1 MTTEVLIFLIGI
13 ALVAILIVGFI
24 LLNAKMMRNHLTYD
38 FKGHKIEVFT
48 SATKMSFLVDD
59 VLEDELRWGGGG
71 VTFLKKIESDVI
83 KIFINGNHI
92 RLFINDE
99 KQDIKY

>member
-1 MTTEVLIFLIGI
+1 MTTEILIFLIGI
-13 ALVAILIVGFI
+13 ALVVAIIVGFT
-24 LLNAKMMRNHLTYD
+24 LLNAKMMRNHLIYD

-48 SATKMSFLVDD
+48 SATQMSFLIDG

-71 VTFLKKIESDVI
+71 VTFLKKIDGDEI

>member
-1 MTTEVLIFLIGI
+1 MTTEILIFLIGI
-13 ALVAILIVGFI
+13 ALVAVLIVGFI
-24 LLNAKMMRNHLTYD
+24 LLNAKMMRNHMTYD

-48 SATKMSFLVDD
+48 SASRMSFFVDGI
-59 VLEDELRWGGGG
+59 LEDELRWGGGG
-71 VTFLKKIESDVI
+71 VTFLKKFDNDVI